1 MLARPRALL
10 SQIIECRGKLQISAN
25 LVFKRRFDR
34 RISALKLHT
43 VRYQSTHTRQPLNM
57 ATANNI
63 HLTTEDTG
71 VYKLKSQNSET
82 ATKTSQLLQENH
94 YKHHIFFNAEGSHNH
109 IVHHLLTLYGLG
121 APASVIER
129 HYKHNASYQ
138 RPFVLPGNQA
148 PVDMS
153 TPDNFNN
160 HLGKEDYYRDFLVFW
175 QQEIESKGWKD
186 VLKEHVF
193 AGNAKADDM
202 LGRMFAGFLHPII
215 HLGFGIEFNQPAI
228 IAEALAQASVHDD
241 WITKYL
247 LDVEKN
253 AQPGN
258 KTIPQLLDEIRADK
272 KLSTAAEWSDGNK
285 IRDGILARAPDEMV
299 KYASQWTVG
308 KGELE
313 AKTAQMMNSAVYF
326 TVAAQRPPKQVKF
339 DFYNM
344 HCVTSSTFFTSF
356 NKQDFLSEA
365 QKTRLLE
372 WKGRVD
378 LAMYTSRRSPQ
389 LLLEEISGY
398 VPKHLEAGDAEWSG
412 LFQRLFEFEDDGHAV
427 KLGRAVAHAQV
438 VNQGYEGEDWAKIK
452 DFMWLKIGNMIVDSV
467 EDTGATVRTSRN
479 HLPHTP
485 MHNLLTYT
493 VGQKCWV

>member
-1 MLARPRALL
+1 
-10 SQIIECRGKLQISAN
+10 
-25 LVFKRRFDR
+25 
-34 RISALKLHT
+34 
-43 VRYQSTHTRQPLNM
+43 M

-71 VYKLKSQNSET
+71 VYKLKPQDSET

-94 YKHHIFFNAEGSHNH
+94 YKHHIFFNTEGFHNH

-138 RPFVLPGNQA
+138 RPFVLSENQT

-153 TPDNFNN
+153 APDNFNN
-160 HLGKEDYYRDFLVFW
+160 HLGKENYYSDFLVFW

-193 AGNAKADDM
+193 AGDAKADGM
-202 LGRMFAGFLHPII
+202 LGRMFAGFVHPII

-228 IAEALAQASVHDD
+228 IAEALAQASVHDE

-272 KLSTAAEWSDGNK
+272 KLSTAPEWSDGNK
-285 IRDGILARAPDEMV
+285 IRDGILGRAPDEMV

-326 TVAAQRPPKQVKF
+326 TAAAQRPPKQVKF

-344 HCVTSSTFFTSF
+344 HCVTSSIFFTSF

-372 WKGRVD
+372 WKGRID
-378 LAMYTSRRSPQ
+378 LAMYASRRSPQ

-438 VNQGYEGEDWAKIK
+438 VNQGCEHEDWANIK

-467 EDTGATVRTSRN
+467 EDTGATWARSVGFDEAWSDFEDRPRQV
-479 HLPHTP
+479 HL
-485 MHNLLTYT
+485 
-493 VGQKCWV
+493 